1 MGSIP
6 MFSIFSTFRNSWL
19 LKLNEIDIKGIKRL
33 IPNKSDN
40 APRKNSKITN
50 GTDFLC
56 FPII

>member
-1 MGSIP
+1 